1 MKQPEGTSKKSPKP
15 PKASKKE
22 EHYETDSDSDEILAN
37 VPMYPNV
44 KVQATES
51 YENKKKPEKKLYKK
65 LHFCY
70 FCGVSQEQIIRHITK
85 KHSKEPIVKKLEHED
100 TPKKERDK
108 ITKLLKNKGNFKKN
122 IEALQAKEGTIIVVR
137 RPAEEDDASKFIPCN
152 TCYGFFSKYEL
163 YRHHCIDG
171 NKRDE
176 RNLLRD
182 GRILLASA
190 IDETSPDLGE
200 VLGSMLDD
208 EVSDVAKADPLIRK
222 FMNILLEK
230 HDSKQRQHTRQKA
243 RDIARLLL
251 YIRKN
256 QSEMAEI
263 TLRNLLVPSNFDII
277 IKSVNEL
284 CQDTPSLPLKLG
296 QIIPKVIS
304 ILEGESIRSG
314 DTALEDSCK
323 RFKALMEGEWS
334 DRIALKNRTKL
345 RDRKLNQAVKIPSS
359 EDVIKFCESLEAESN
374 KRHASFKK
382 NPGIESGRKL
392 AEAVLTEIITFNMR
406 RGGEASRIE
415 TKLYQE
421 AASTWENRNFNDE
434 LYCSLNETQKANA
447 EKHFLVKIIG
457 KCGTHVPCILTYKMK
472 EKVDT
477 LLQHREKLGI
487 PPANKFLFGVPGYM
501 SHLKSWDILRKFCE
515 EFQVSNLTS
524 TSMRKYLATCAQALN
539 FSDKDVSQ
547 LARHLGHT
555 VAVHNKHY
563 RHHLE
568 VIEVGKI
575 ATMLHATQQGVLHL
589 QKDATLDTMEAPN
602 WDLRDTGDDI
612 PSDGSNEEDEQPMAS
627 TSRGSISARTGK
639 AKRMPRAAFDV
650 TITYNERKQ
659 ILEFFK
665 ALIEDMKLPGE
676 KQCQRY
682 ITEHNS
688 GLAWVQVKSVVH
700 SRVQCLKKARAK
712 DNNNEAKK

>member
-1 MKQPEGTSKKSPKP
+1 MKQPEGSSKKSPEH
-15 PKASKKE
+15 PKTSKKAE
-22 EHYETDSDSDEILAN
+22 QYETDSDSDEELVH

-44 KVQATES
+44 KVQATEA
-51 YENKKKPEKKLYKK
+51 YENKKNPTKKLYKK

-70 FCGVSQEQIIRHITK
+70 YCGVSQEQVIRHIKK
-85 KHSKEPIVKKLEHED
+85 KHSKEPIVQKLEHED
-100 TPKKERDK
+100 TSKKERDK
-108 ITKLLKNKGNFKKN
+108 ITRLLKNKGNFKKN
-122 IEALQAKEGTIIVVR
+122 IEVLQAKEGTILVVR
-137 RPAEEDDASKFIPCN
+137 RPTEKEDASKFVPCN
-152 TCYGFFSKYEL
+152 TCYGFYSKLEL
-163 YRHHCIDG
+163 YRHQCIDA
-171 NKRDE
+171 NKRE
-176 RNLLRD
+176 EKHSLREA
-182 GRILLASA
+182 RILLASA

-200 VLGSMLDD
+200 VLGSLIDD
-208 EVSDVAKADPLIRK
+208 EVSEVAKSDPLIKK
-222 FMNILLEK
+222 FMNLLLEK
-230 HDSKQRQHTRQKA
+230 HDGKQRQHTRQKA

-251 YIRKN
+251 HVRKN
-256 QSEMAEI
+256 QSQMADI
-263 TLRNLLVPSNFDII
+263 TLRDLLVPLNFDII
-277 IKSVNEL
+277 IDAVNEL
-284 CQDTPSLPLKLG
+284 CKDIASLPLKLG
-296 QIIPKVIS
+296 QIIPKMIS
-304 ILEGESIRSG
+304 ILEGESIRRG

-323 RFKALMEGEWS
+323 RFKALMDGEWS
-334 DRIALKNRTKL
+334 DRISLKSRTKL
-345 RDRKLNQAVKIPSS
+345 RDRKLNQAVKMPTS

-374 KRHASFKK
+374 KRLATFKK

-392 AEAVLTEIITFNMR
+392 SESVLTEIITFNMR

-421 AASTWENRNFNDE
+421 AASTWDNRNFNDE
-434 LYCSLNETQKANA
+434 LYCSLNETQKENA
-447 EKHFLVKIIG
+447 QKHFLVKIIG

-477 LLQHREKLGI
+477 LLQHRDKLGI
-487 PPANKFLFGVPGYM
+487 PPENKFLFGVPGYR
-501 SHLKSWDILRKFCE
+501 SHLRSWDILRKFCE
-515 EFQVSNLTS
+515 DFQVANLTS

-539 FSDKDVSQ
+539 FSDKDVSH

-563 RHHLE
+563 RHHLD

-612 PSDGSNEEDEQPMAS
+612 PSDGSNEEEEEPEAS
-627 TSRGSISARTGK
+627 TRRRPISARTGK
-639 AKRMPRAAFDV
+639 AKRLPRAAFEV
-650 TITYNERKQ
+650 KISYNERKQ

-676 KQCQRY
+676 KQCKRY

-688 GLAWVQVKSVVH
+688 GLEWVQVKSVVH

-712 DNNNEAKK
+712 DNNNEAKN